1 MTPEMQQMLPYLLP
15 VLVLVLVL
23 RRSLR
28 ERKLQAERLWIMPV
42 LLLAVGGMSLIAA
55 WPQTLNGV
63 IIVLTALLVGSAIG
77 WWRGRLTHI
86 AIDPQTHVLT
96 SRTSPLG
103 VVLIGVVFAARYAL
117 RVYEVSHPVNTLPG
131 GAGLI
136 ADALLVFAIGMI
148 AVQRLE
154 MWLRCQRLIAEAQA
168 EP

>member
-15 VLVLVLVL
+15 VIVLVLVL

-28 ERKLQAERLWIMPV
+28 ERKLQAERLWVMPV
-42 LLLAVGGMSLIAA
+42 LLLAVGGMSLIAT
-55 WPQTLNGV
+55 WPASLNGV
-63 IIVLTALLVGSAIG
+63 VVVLVALLAGSAIG

-103 VVLIGVVFAARYAL
+103 VLLIGVVFAARYAL
-117 RVYEVSHPVNTLPG
+117 RVYEVSHPINNLPG

-154 MWLRCQRLIAEAQA
+154 MWLRCQRLIAEAK
-168 EP
+168 PG

>member
-15 VLVLVLVL
+15 VIVLVLVL

-28 ERKLQAERLWIMPV
+28 ERKLQAERLWVMPV
-42 LLLAVGGMSLIAA
+42 LLLAVGGMSLIAT
-55 WPQTLNGV
+55 WPASLNGV
-63 IIVLTALLVGSAIG
+63 IVVLVALLAGSAIG

-86 AIDPQTHVLT
+86 AIDPRTHVLT

-103 VVLIGVVFAARYAL
+103 VLLIGVVFAARYAL
-117 RVYEVSHPVNTLPG
+117 RVYEVSHPINNLPG

-154 MWLRCQRLIAEAQA
+154 MWLRCQRLIAEAK
-168 EP
+168 PG